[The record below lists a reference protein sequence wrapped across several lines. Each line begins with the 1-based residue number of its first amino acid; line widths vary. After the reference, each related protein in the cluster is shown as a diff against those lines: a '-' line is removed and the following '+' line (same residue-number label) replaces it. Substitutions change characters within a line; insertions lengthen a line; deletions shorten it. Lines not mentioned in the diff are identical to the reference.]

1 MKTSSSWNRRR
12 SEVAPNG
19 YFTVLKSGGWFPTFR
34 LPEGFRYLTGKSV
47 INPSHPVGVVARV
60 IFSDP
65 SANAPAPTETTI
77 ALQQIESGRVG
88 LRGVLRIAAM
98 ALIAM
103 ALTFAALLW
112 IMHTTQLTPRT

>member
-1 MKTSSSWNRRR
+1 MESQKVGGRAQRILYCPQIRRMVPDLPVAGRLSLSHNR
-12 SEVAPNG
+12 
-19 YFTVLKSGGWFPTFR
+19 
-34 LPEGFRYLTGKSV
+34 KSV